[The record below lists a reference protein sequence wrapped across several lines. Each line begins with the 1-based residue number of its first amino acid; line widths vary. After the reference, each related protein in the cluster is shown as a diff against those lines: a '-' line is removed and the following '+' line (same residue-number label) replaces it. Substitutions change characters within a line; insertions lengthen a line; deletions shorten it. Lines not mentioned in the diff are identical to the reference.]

1 MSAADLIAA
10 LRERGLIAA
19 DAPAPPEGPEGRPWF
34 ISLLLGLAGWLAGIF
49 ALVFIG
55 IFFDVE
61 KPGQLLFVGLVLLLV
76 AWGLY
81 MASRA
86 MVFLD
91 QLALALSIAG
101 QFGVAVF
108 FFDKLRDAL
117 PIVTALLGLQ
127 LALFVLMN
135 DRIARTIAAFFAS
148 IAWVFVVRFALRPG
162 QGETIFFDSNPA
174 FTLPR
179 FGDWTLP
186 IEWLLT
192 WAPLVALLL
201 WLMRTESRW
210 MARAA
215 ADFARPAITGLLLG
229 LAFGGIGAEPF
240 ASLAIGVDEIGLQF
254 HWYALFPLL
263 SIGLALFAAYC
274 AFKLRSSALTGV
286 AIVAALTYL
295 GRFYYLYG
303 TTLTWKSVIMLF
315 TGVGLLATATLL
327 VRRAGGAPT

>member
-1 MSAADLIAA
+1 VSAADLIAA
-10 LRERGLIAA
+10 MRERGLIPA
-19 DAPAPPEGPEGRPWF
+19 DAPAPMAAPEDRPWF

-61 KPGQLLFVGLVLLLV
+61 KPGQLLYVGLALLLV

-81 MASRA
+81 FASRA

-117 PIVTALLGLQ
+117 PIMTAILGLQ
-127 LALFVLMN
+127 LALFVLMP
-135 DRIARTIAAFFAS
+135 DRIARTISAFFAS
-148 IAWVFVVRFALRPG
+148 LAWVYVVRFALRPG
-162 QGETIFFDSNPA
+162 QGENIFFDSNPA

-192 WAPLVALLL
+192 WAPLIALLA
-201 WLMRTESRW
+201 WLMRTETRW
-210 MARAA
+210 MARGT

-229 LAFGGIGAEPF
+229 LALGGIGAEPF
-240 ASLAIGVDEIGLQF
+240 ASLAVGIDEIGLQF

-263 SIGLALFAAYC
+263 SIGLALFAAYG
-274 AFKLRSSALTGV
+274 AFKQRSSALTGV
-286 AIVAALTYL
+286 AVVAALAHL

-315 TGVGLLATATLL
+315 TGIGLLATATLL
-327 VRRAGGAPT
+327 ARRAGGAPA